1 MGTLFEYETVI
12 DSDYKRNIMGLR
24 APKTLQTT
32 LYKQI

>member
-1 MGTLFEYETVI
+1 MGTLFEYKTVL

-32 LYKQI
+32 FHKQI